1 MRFVHVVVHSRMGIP
16 LEQPCE
22 ANPTTTD
29 WFNFKHDEFGEVAAY
44 LKRQIKTY
52 LIFIY
57 HIYRQS

>member
-1 MRFVHVVVHSRMGIP
+1 MRFVHVVVHARMGIP

-44 LKRQIKTY
+44 LKRHIKT
-52 LIFIY
+52 
-57 HIYRQS
+57 